1 MIKILFLCHGNI
13 CRSTMAQYVL
23 QDMVNNQGI
32 ADRFYIDSAA
42 TSYEEIG
49 NGVHP
54 GTRNKLK
61 SEGIPCGNHRAR
73 HMEKSDYN
81 EFDYIIGMDSA
92 NIRNIGRRKISKLL
106 KRFDSPKEIY
116 NAGSEYLK
124 CCGLSCKDAENIISS
139 VKDEQIY
146 RDYNALVKSS
156 IKFTHPGKADYP
168 AQLMEIYDYP
178 YGLYY
183 NGKLPDSD
191 KPSVAIVGSRQASQ
205 YGMMVAARLA
215 YEMSSYGIQII
226 SGMAVGIDTA
236 AHKGTLD
243 NSGYTCAVLGSGVDI
258 CYPACNIGLFTDIKK
273 TGGVMSEYPA
283 GVKPV
288 CGQFPERNRLISGLS
303 DAVVVVEARAKSGS
317 LITVDQA
324 LEQNKDV
331 YVIPGRV
338 GDSLSEGCNELIKS
352 GAYIMTKAE
361 DILECDRIKNKLSG
375 INGIPEYLQKLESV
389 SQFELATPKNMVYS
403 CVDLYPVGI
412 NELINKTGLSLQT
425 VSGALVELELEG
437 KIKET
442 AHNCYARV

>member
-1 MIKILFLCHGNI
+1 MKIICTKNDLLKGVNI
-13 CRSTMAQYVL
+13 ALRAVPVRSTMSILECILIDARETDIKL
-23 QDMVNNQGI
+23 TANDMELGI
-32 ADRFYIDSAA
+32 ETSISGDIIERGRIAIEARF
-42 TSYEEIG
+42 
-49 NGVHP
+49 
-54 GTRNKLK
+54 L
-61 SEGIPCGNHRAR
+61 
-73 HMEKSDYN
+73 SD
-81 EFDYIIGMDSA
+81 IV
-92 NIRNIGRRKISKLL
+92 R
-106 KRFDSPKEIY
+106 
-116 NAGSEYLK
+116 
-124 CCGLSCKDAENIISS
+124 
-139 VKDEQIY
+139 
-146 RDYNALVKSS
+146 
-156 IKFTHPGKADYP
+156 
-168 AQLMEIYDYP
+168 
-178 YGLYY
+178 
-183 NGKLPDSD
+183 KLPDSD

>member
-1 MIKILFLCHGNI
+1 MIKYDEFL
-13 CRSTMAQYVL
+13 
-23 QDMVNNQGI
+23 
-32 ADRFYIDSAA
+32 
-42 TSYEEIG
+42 EEYYWYWL
-49 NGVHP
+49 N
-54 GTRNKLK
+54 
-61 SEGIPCGNHRAR
+61 
-73 HMEKSDYN
+73 
-81 EFDYIIGMDSA
+81 

-243 NSGYTCAVLGSGVDI
+243 NSGYTCAVLGRGVDS

>member
-1 MIKILFLCHGNI
+1 MIKYDEFL
-13 CRSTMAQYVL
+13 
-23 QDMVNNQGI
+23 
-32 ADRFYIDSAA
+32 
-42 TSYEEIG
+42 EEYYWYWL
-49 NGVHP
+49 N
-54 GTRNKLK
+54 
-61 SEGIPCGNHRAR
+61 
-73 HMEKSDYN
+73 
-81 EFDYIIGMDSA
+81 

-288 CGQFPERNRLISGLS
+288 CGQFR
-303 DAVVVVEARAKSGS
+303 
-317 LITVDQA
+317 
-324 LEQNKDV
+324 
-331 YVIPGRV
+331 
-338 GDSLSEGCNELIKS
+338 
-352 GAYIMTKAE
+352 
-361 DILECDRIKNKLSG
+361 
-375 INGIPEYLQKLESV
+375 
-389 SQFELATPKNMVYS
+389 
-403 CVDLYPVGI
+403 
-412 NELINKTGLSLQT
+412 
-425 VSGALVELELEG
+425 
-437 KIKET
+437 KET
-442 AHNCYARV
+442 D